1 MPPRYGK
8 PGPDLAL
15 TQPLLDRL
23 IDNEPALSSD
33 APVSRAQS
41 VRLLKTSVRRDLE
54 WLLNTRRTPE
64 PAPES
69 MKELSRSLFNY
80 GLPDFS
86 SLSVNSPRDR
96 DRLLLEL
103 EHALAVFEPR
113 LKDVRVSLVEAA
125 AGYSRTMR
133 FQIEGLLE
141 MDPVAERISFDTV
154 LQLNSG
160 EYQVRGDSGA

>member
-1 MPPRYGK
+1 MPPR
-8 PGPDLAL
+8 PARSGPDLTV

-23 IDNEPALSSD
+23 IDNEPSAGFD
-33 APVSRAQS
+33 AAVSRAQS
-41 VRLLKTSVRRDLE
+41 VRMLKAAVRRDLE

-86 SLSVNSPRDR
+86 SVSVNSPRDR
-96 DRLLLEL
+96 DRLVLEL
-103 EHALAVFEPR
+103 ENALALFEPR
-113 LKDVRVSLVEAA
+113 LKDIRVSLVETQS
-125 AGYSRTMR
+125 GYSRILR
-133 FQIEGLLE
+133 FQIEGTLD
-141 MDPVAERISFDTV
+141 MDPVVEHIAFDTL

-160 EYQVRGDSGA
+160 EYQVRGDGGA